1 MPTQSRTTRRQES
14 AAFYPLTREQLAVP
28 SVPLFRLQRADRPA
42 ADGAAT
48 EGPHAVFSR
57 ETTSDFPVSSPE
69 RTGVPTQ
76 TSVGNATPESIKP
89 ASTALPR
96 SFETRQL
103 RYDPPEVSSGFEAR
117 PDVRFVIKSAPQINP
132 IKPIRSV
139 KPVGPA
145 VSEGAG
151 QYPYWFTALVQII
164 IGTIVVILLVKF
176 ANLVRESVEPGG
188 RVTSEQAIG
197 SLGAR
202 TGPEIPASKSASR
215 SMMQLDTVNH

>member
-1 MPTQSRTTRRQES
+1 MPTPSRTTRRQES

-28 SVPLFRLQRADRPA
+28 SVPLYRLQRADRPA

-48 EGPHAVFSR
+48 EGPHAIFSG
-57 ETTSDFPVSSPE
+57 EVAGDFPLSAAE
-69 RTGVPTQ
+69 RSGVATR
-76 TSVGNATPESIKP
+76 TRVGNATPECIEP
-89 ASTALPR
+89 ATTALPR
-96 SFETRQL
+96 SPDTRQL
-103 RYDPPEVSSGFEAR
+103 RYDPPELSSGLEAR

-145 VSEGAG
+145 VSEAAG
-151 QYPYWFTALVQII
+151 QYPYWFTALVQIV

-202 TGPEIPASKSASR
+202 TGTEIPASKSASR
-215 SMMQLDTVNH
+215 TMIQPDTVNY